1 MKRFLMYVVVLI
13 GLLFVGFT
21 TYYFVMNKEN
31 IYLNFE
37 QDSTVYYNIDES
49 FTLGDV
55 LTHTDPYNETTVTI
69 ECADQSIVQ
78 YNAETQTFTTLA
90 PGSSNITITT
100 NNPDFARFAFTVVV
114 CDGSTTELAFAVK
127 TAEDLA
133 KVGSGVDGW
142 NLDKHYRLV
151 NNIDLNTPTTSNWT
165 PIGLDAETGAVQAFT
180 GEFLGYDNT
189 ISNLNITNEIDPTG
203 APTLTY
209 AGLFAELG
217 DSAVVESVFFNNCTI
232 DGVFA
237 YAGLVAATSYGKI
250 GMIDA
255 QNIVIKNK
263 ASFAWEPKTGGIVG
277 ATSVYEL
284 NGNLSARPELY
295 MCQISVSEIEG
306 QYATGGLVGQA
317 SGTIISDSNVII
329 NGGTASNF
337 VGGVAGIFSA
347 RSQADTSAYRFG
359 IIQNVYAILNFAGDA
374 TETVGNIV
382 GFAVDRVN
390 DFDMANTY
398 TNVFMNSNGFAGVGT
413 AMLLSTDTPSGE
425 IVELEVAT
433 ALTDTQL
440 KDQSSYTGF
449 DFEGIWGI
457 TEGSYAHLTFELA
470 SYNHIIPFD
479 VGVPISSREGA
490 VEAFVAMRD
499 HAGVATTY
507 TFSLTENI
515 VLTPAD
521 FGGNAVWAPIGTSEE
536 PFAGTI
542 VFTTPFSLTLSGFTV
557 ETTGR
562 VSGIFA
568 YGTGNII

>member
-49 FTLGDV
+49 FTLDDV
-55 LTHTDPYNETTVTI
+55 LTHTDPYNETTKSV

-100 NNPDFARFAFTVVV
+100 NNPDFARFAFNVVV

-232 DGVFA
+232 DGTFA

-255 QNIVIKNK
+255 QNIVLKNN
-263 ASFAWEPKTGGIVG
+263 ATIESPATMGGIVG
-277 ATSVYEL
+277 NASIYEL
-284 NGNLSARPELY
+284 NGNLSARPEIY
-295 MCQISVSEIEG
+295 MCQVSINELSGVGLI
-306 QYATGGLVGQA
+306 GGLVGSA
-317 SGTIISDSNVII
+317 LGTIISDSNVTVRSGSVSGSI
-329 NGGTASNF
+329 GG
-337 VGGVAGIFSA
+337 GIAGMFACYIKEGST
-347 RSQADTSAYRFG
+347 DYRFG
-359 IIQNVYAILNFAGDA
+359 IIQNVYAITQFDVVGAQDDSF
-374 TETVGNIV
+374 VGNIV

-398 TNVFMNSNGFAGVGT
+398 TNVFMNSNGFAGVGR
-413 AMLLSTDTPSGE
+413 AMLLSADLSSGDF
-425 IVELEVAT
+425 VELEVAT

-490 VEAFVAMRD
+490 VEAFNAMRE

-562 VSGIFA
+562 VSGIF
-568 YGTGNII
+568 G